1 MPYDITVATRGEMSQ
16 ENFSIF
22 FKTLPETSF
31 NAFSSIKHYNNGHL
45 LMTYSIVAKIPDS
58 NETGIAVASRFFAC
72 GALVPYIT
80 QDTVIASQA
89 FVNPLWGSRSLDLLQ
104 QDILFKDVLSIL
116 KKEDLATET
125 RQFHGISKAGEIVQH
140 TGAECIDWA
149 GHVKGENVSVAGN
162 MLAGPKVIEETL
174 YAWNVNADI
183 ALAERLLLAMEAGEA
198 AGGDKRGKQAAAIK
212 THQGQPYPG
221 LDLRVDDHA
230 DPLCELRRLMRVADE
245 RYMIFKTALPTTD
258 NFSGMIDRRPLDQA
272 IARTEEERRQN
283 GYVSPSYAN

>member
-1 MPYDITVATRGEMSQ
+1 
-16 ENFSIF
+16 
-22 FKTLPETSF
+22 
-31 NAFSSIKHYNNGHL
+31 
-45 LMTYSIVAKIPDS
+45 MTYSIVAKIPET
-58 NETGIAVASRFFAC
+58 NEVGIAVASRFFAC

-104 QDILFKDVLSIL
+104 QDILFEDVLSIL
-116 KKEDLATET
+116 KEEDLARET

-140 TGAECIDWA
+140 TGAECVDWA
-149 GHVKGENVSVAGN
+149 GHVRGENVSIAGN

-174 YAWNVNADI
+174 EAWHSNAHMTFP
-183 ALAERLLLAMEAGEA
+183 ERLLLAMEAGEA

-212 THQGQPYPG
+212 IHHGQPYPD

-230 DPLCELRRLMRVADE
+230 DPLRELRRLLRVADE
-245 RYMIFKTALPTTD
+245 RYMIFKRALPTTD

-272 IARTEEERRQN
+272 IARAADDRQQN
-283 GYVSPSYAN
+283 GYVSPSYAT